1 MLGLDGVR
9 AWAVIAVVAFH
20 AGLVKAGWVG
30 VDVFM
35 ALSGFLITGVLIK
48 ELEKGQSLSLRNFWR
63 RRARR
68 LLPGLFVL
76 LALVAVVS
84 QLSLKNWTTPTPREV
99 VGALSYSSNWLRLG
113 EQQSYWN
120 IFNAPSA
127 LDHLWSLAI
136 EEQFYL
142 LWPLVVLM
150 SWKIGRRRGVILA
163 TGLLFIVTAILQILM
178 AFNNVGIERIYVG
191 TDTRAPAFLAGA
203 FACLIRPALSERSV
217 VWLRRTLVLPVGVLI
232 VACFVLIGDERVTY
246 QGPLIFVSLCGA
258 WLALSASHVS
268 ATSKKFS
275 MLTAKPF
282 TTIGRW
288 SYGIYLFHWP
298 VLIVIGLSD
307 FNSWVRFLIAMV
319 GSTVLAAMSYELF
332 ENRIR
337 ISGVSRRMIPLATLV
352 VCAVA
357 TMAFLVSETPPPDV
371 NPETQAELTATLPT
385 VVDVAPDATPGE
397 LMQSEAAVKSRILVV
412 GDSVVYGLFHQFK
425 AEAARRGFDVAV
437 RAAPGCTMS
446 DQPNDQNNSFTTDLC
461 AQIRRGLR
469 NDVESF
475 RPEEIIVFYGGT
487 WSPYLWHGEEFDPC
501 STEGQSVMADA
512 LTALLVDLKVAESHI
527 TLVMPPQMG
536 GKYAQD
542 APGAAVCYGSF
553 YRTQVDRDPRLGLVR
568 VDKLVCSQDADTC
581 DEVDDPP
588 TNSIQWRTDG
598 LHYTEEGG
606 QAVIDFLLKVL
617 VKSSLSPWPIGL

>member
-9 AWAVIAVVAFH
+9 AWAVIVVVAFH

-35 ALSGFLITGVLIK
+35 ALSGFLITGVLIN
-48 ELEKGQSLSLRNFWR
+48 ELEKKQSLSLSNFWR

-76 LALVAVVS
+76 LALVAVLS
-84 QLSLKNWTTPTPREV
+84 QFSLTNWTIPTPREV

-113 EQQSYWN
+113 VNQSYWN
-120 IFNAPSA
+120 IFNAPSV

-142 LWPLVVLM
+142 LWPLVILM

-163 TGLLFIVTAILQILM
+163 TGFMFIMTAIVQILM
-178 AFNNVGIERIYVG
+178 ALNNVDIERIYVG

-203 FACLIRPALSERSV
+203 FACLIRPLLPERSV
-217 VWLRRTLVLPVGVLI
+217 VWLRRSIVVPAVVLI
-232 VACFVLIGDERVTY
+232 TACFVLVGDERVTY
-246 QGPLIFVSLCGA
+246 QGPLIVVSLCGA

-268 ATSKKFS
+268 ATSKKFL

-282 TTIGRW
+282 TSIGRW

-298 VLIVIGLSD
+298 ILIVIGLNE
-307 FNSWVRFLIAMV
+307 FNSWIRFLIAMV
-319 GSTVLAAMSYELF
+319 GSTVLAAVSYELC

-337 ISGVSRRMIPLATLV
+337 ISGISRRMIPLATLV

-357 TMAFLVSETPPPDV
+357 TMAFVVSENPPPDV
-371 NPETQAELTATLPT
+371 NPETRAELLATLPPVAT
-385 VVDVAPDATPGE
+385 SPSDANQDVSANIE
-397 LMQSEAAVKSRILVV
+397 IAVKPRFLIV
-412 GDSVVYGLFHQFK
+412 GDSVIYGLFHQFK

-475 RPEEIIVFYGGT
+475 RPDEIIVFYGGT
-487 WSPYLWHGEEFDPC
+487 WSPYLWNGDEFDPC
-501 STEGQSVMADA
+501 STEGQSVMTDA
-512 LTALLVDLKVAESHI
+512 LSALLVDLGVAESHI
-527 TLVMPPQMG
+527 VLVMPPQMG
-536 GKYAQD
+536 GEYAED
-542 APGAAVCYGSF
+542 AAGVAPCYGSV
-553 YRTQVDRDPRLGLVR
+553 YRGQVDRDPSLGLVR
-568 VDKLVCSQDADTC
+568 VDTLVCPQDVATC
-581 DEVDDPP
+581 DEADESSQNPMR
-588 TNSIQWRTDG
+588 WRTDG
-598 LHYTEEGG
+598 LHFTEEGG
-606 QAVIDFLLKVL
+606 QAVIDFLLKVST
-617 VKSSLSPWPIGL
+617 KSSVSP

>member
-9 AWAVIAVVAFH
+9 AWAVIVVVAFH

-35 ALSGFLITGVLIK
+35 ALSGFLITGVLIN
-48 ELEKGQSLSLRNFWR
+48 ELEKKQSLSLSNFWR

-76 LALVAVVS
+76 LALVAVLS
-84 QLSLKNWTTPTPREV
+84 QFSLTNWTIPTPREV

-113 EQQSYWN
+113 VNQSYWD
-120 IFNAPSA
+120 IFNAPSV

-150 SWKIGRRRGVILA
+150 SWKIGRRRGVLLT
-163 TGLLFIVTAILQILM
+163 TGFMFIVTAIVQILM
-178 AFNNVGIERIYVG
+178 ALNNVGIERIYVG
-191 TDTRAPAFLAGA
+191 TDSRAPAFLAGA
-203 FACLIRPALSERSV
+203 FACLIRPVLSERSV
-217 VWLRRTLVLPVGVLI
+217 IWLQRSIIVPVVVLI
-232 VACFVLIGDERVTY
+232 TACFVLVGDERVTY
-246 QGPLIFVSLCGA
+246 QGPLIVVSLCGG

-268 ATSKKFS
+268 ATSKKFLI
-275 MLTAKPF
+275 LTAKPF
-282 TTIGRW
+282 TSIGQW

-298 VLIVIGLSD
+298 ILIVIGLNEFS
-307 FNSWVRFLIAMV
+307 SWIRFLIAMV
-319 GSTVLAAMSYELF
+319 VSTVLAAVSYELC

-337 ISGVSRRMIPLATLV
+337 ISGISRRMIPLATLV

-357 TMAFLVSETPPPDV
+357 TMAFVVSENHPPDV
-371 NPETQAELTATLPT
+371 NPETRAELLATLPPVT
-385 VVDVAPDATPGE
+385 TSPSDANQDVSANIE
-397 LMQSEAAVKSRILVV
+397 IAVKPRFLIV
-412 GDSVVYGLFHQFK
+412 GDSVIYGLFHQFK

-475 RPEEIIVFYGGT
+475 RPDVIIVFYGGT
-487 WSPYLWHGEEFDPC
+487 WSPYLWNGDEFDPC
-501 STEGQSVMADA
+501 STEGQRVMTDA
-512 LTALLVDLKVAESHI
+512 LSALLVDLRVAESHI
-527 TLVMPPQMG
+527 VLVMPPQMG
-536 GKYAQD
+536 GEYAED
-542 APGAAVCYGSF
+542 AAGVAPCYGSV
-553 YRTQVDRDPRLGLVR
+553 YRGQVDRDPSLGLVR
-568 VDKLVCSQDADTC
+568 VDTLVCPQDVATC
-581 DEVDDPP
+581 DEADESSQNPMR
-588 TNSIQWRTDG
+588 WRTDG
-598 LHYTEEGG
+598 LHFTEEGG
-606 QAVIDFLLKVL
+606 QAVIDFLLKVST
-617 VKSSLSPWPIGL
+617 KSSVSP

>member
-9 AWAVIAVVAFH
+9 AWAVIVVVAFH

-35 ALSGFLITGVLIK
+35 ALSGFLITGVLIN
-48 ELEKGQSLSLRNFWR
+48 ELVKKQSLSLSNFWR

-76 LALVAVVS
+76 LALVAVLS

-99 VGALSYSSNWLRLG
+99 VGALSYASNWLRLG
-113 EQQSYWN
+113 VNQSYWD
-120 IFNAPSA
+120 IFNAPSV

-163 TGLLFIVTAILQILM
+163 TGFMFIVTAILQILM
-178 AFNNVGIERIYVG
+178 ALNNAGIERIYVG

-203 FACLIRPALSERSV
+203 FACLIRPVLPDRSV
-217 VWLRRTLVLPVGVLI
+217 VWLRRSIVVPAVVLI
-232 VACFVLIGDERVTY
+232 TACFVLVGDERVTY
-246 QGPLIFVSLCGA
+246 QGPLIVVSLCGA

-268 ATSKKFS
+268 ATSKKFL

-282 TTIGRW
+282 TSIGRW

-298 VLIVIGLSD
+298 ILIVIGFSE
-307 FNSWVRFLIAMV
+307 FNSWIRFLIAMV
-319 GSTVLAAMSYELF
+319 GSTVLAAMSYELY
-332 ENRIR
+332 ESRIR
-337 ISGVSRRMIPLATLV
+337 ISGISRRMIPLATLGF
-352 VCAVA
+352 CAVA
-357 TMAFLVSETPPPDV
+357 IMAFLVSENPPPDV
-371 NPETQAELTATLPT
+371 NPETRAELLATLPP
-385 VVDVAPDATPGE
+385 VATSPPDASQDE
-397 LMQSEAAVKSRILVV
+397 SANIEIAVRPRFLIV
-412 GDSVVYGLFHQFK
+412 GDSVIYGLFHQFK

-461 AQIRRGLR
+461 ADIRRGLR

-475 RPEEIIVFYGGT
+475 RPDEIIVFYGGT
-487 WSPYLWHGEEFDPC
+487 WSPYLWHGDEFDPC

-512 LTALLVDLKVAESHI
+512 LSVLLVDLGVAESQI
-527 TLVMPPQMG
+527 VLVMPPQMG
-536 GKYAQD
+536 GEYAED
-542 APGAAVCYGSF
+542 AAGVAPCYGSV
-553 YRTQVDRDPRLGLVR
+553 YRAQVDRDPSLGLVR
-568 VDKLVCSQDADTC
+568 VDTLVCPQDVATC
-581 DEVDDPP
+581 DVVHESS
-588 TNSIQWRTDG
+588 TNQMRWRTDG
-598 LHYTEEGG
+598 LHFTEEGG
-606 QAVIDFLLKVL
+606 QAVIDFLLKVST
-617 VKSSLSPWPIGL
+617 K

>member
-1 MLGLDGVR
+1 MFGLDGVR
-9 AWAVIAVVAFH
+9 AWAVIVVVAFH

-35 ALSGFLITGVLIK
+35 ALSGFLITGVLIN
-48 ELEKGQSLSLRNFWR
+48 ELEKKQSLSLSNFWR

-76 LALVAVVS
+76 LALVAVLS
-84 QLSLKNWTTPTPREV
+84 QFSLTNWTIPTPREV

-113 EQQSYWN
+113 VNQSYWD
-120 IFNAPSA
+120 IFNAPSV

-163 TGLLFIVTAILQILM
+163 TGFMFIVTAILQILM
-178 AFNNVGIERIYVG
+178 ALNNVSIERIYVG

-203 FACLIRPALSERSV
+203 FACLIRPLLSERSV
-217 VWLRRTLVLPVGVLI
+217 VWLRRSIVVPAVVLI
-232 VACFVLIGDERVTY
+232 TACFVLVGDERVTY
-246 QGPLIFVSLCGA
+246 QGPLIVVSLCGA

-268 ATSKKFS
+268 VTSKKFLI
-275 MLTAKPF
+275 LTAKPF
-282 TTIGRW
+282 ISIGRW

-298 VLIVIGLSD
+298 ILIVIGLNE
-307 FNSWVRFLIAMV
+307 FNSWIRFLIAMV
-319 GSTVLAAMSYELF
+319 VSTVLAAVSYELC

-337 ISGVSRRMIPLATLV
+337 ISGISRRMIPLATLV

-357 TMAFLVSETPPPDV
+357 TMAFVVSENHPPDV
-371 NPETQAELTATLPT
+371 NPETRAELLATLPP
-385 VVDVAPDATPGE
+385 VATSPPEASQDESAK
-397 LMQSEAAVKSRILVV
+397 SEIAVKPRFLIV
-412 GDSVVYGLFHQFK
+412 GDSVIYGLFHQFK

-475 RPEEIIVFYGGT
+475 RPDEIIVFYGGT
-487 WSPYLWHGEEFDPC
+487 WSPYLWHGDEFDPC
-501 STEGQSVMADA
+501 STEGQSVMTDA
-512 LTALLVDLKVAESHI
+512 LSALLVDLAVAESHI
-527 TLVMPPQMG
+527 VLVMPPQMG
-536 GKYAQD
+536 GEYAED
-542 APGAAVCYGSF
+542 AAGVAPCYGSV
-553 YRTQVDRDPRLGLVR
+553 YRAQVDRDPSLGLVR
-568 VDKLVCSQDADTC
+568 VDTLVCPQDVAIC
-581 DEVDDPP
+581 DEADESSQNPMR
-588 TNSIQWRTDG
+588 WRTDG
-598 LHYTEEGG
+598 LHFTEEGG
-606 QAVIDFLLKVL
+606 QAVIDFLLKVST
-617 VKSSLSPWPIGL
+617 KSSVSP

>member
-9 AWAVIAVVAFH
+9 AWAVIVVVAFH

-35 ALSGFLITGVLIK
+35 ALSGFLITGVLIN
-48 ELEKGQSLSLRNFWR
+48 ELEKKQSLSLSNFWR

-76 LALVAVVS
+76 LALVAVLS
-84 QLSLKNWTTPTPREV
+84 QFSLTNWIIPTPREV

-113 EQQSYWN
+113 VDQSYWD
-120 IFNAPSA
+120 IFNAPSV

-136 EEQFYL
+136 EEQFYV

-163 TGLLFIVTAILQILM
+163 TGFMFIVTAILQILM
-178 AFNNVGIERIYVG
+178 ALNNAGIERIYVG

-203 FACLIRPALSERSV
+203 FACLIRPVLSERSV
-217 VWLRRTLVLPVGVLI
+217 VWLRRSIVVPAVVLI
-232 VACFVLIGDERVTY
+232 TACFVLVGDERVTY
-246 QGPLIFVSLCGA
+246 QGPLIVVSLCGA

-268 ATSKKFS
+268 ATSKKFL

-282 TTIGRW
+282 TSIGRW

-298 VLIVIGLSD
+298 ILIVIGFSE
-307 FNSWVRFLIAMV
+307 FNSWIRFLIAMV
-319 GSTVLAAMSYELF
+319 GSTVLAAMSYELC

-337 ISGVSRRMIPLATLV
+337 ISGISRRMIPLATLV

-357 TMAFLVSETPPPDV
+357 TMAFLVSENPPPDV
-371 NPETQAELTATLPT
+371 DPETRAELLATLPP
-385 VVDVAPDATPGE
+385 VATSPPDASQE
-397 LMQSEAAVKSRILVV
+397 ESANIEIAVKPRFLIV
-412 GDSVVYGLFHQFK
+412 GDSVIYGLFHQFK

-461 AQIRRGLR
+461 AQIRSGLR

-475 RPEEIIVFYGGT
+475 RPDVIIVFYGGT
-487 WSPYLWHGEEFDPC
+487 WSPYLWHGDEFDPC
-501 STEGQSVMADA
+501 STEGQSVMTDA
-512 LTALLVDLKVAESHI
+512 LSALLVDLGAAESHI
-527 TLVMPPQMG
+527 VLVMPPQMG
-536 GKYAQD
+536 GEYAED
-542 APGAAVCYGSF
+542 AAGVAPCYGSV
-553 YRTQVDRDPRLGLVR
+553 YRAQVDRDPSLGLVR
-568 VDKLVCSQDADTC
+568 VDTLVCPQDVATC
-581 DEVDDPP
+581 DEVDESSQNPMR
-588 TNSIQWRTDG
+588 WRTDG
-598 LHYTEEGG
+598 LHFTEEGG
-606 QAVIDFLLKVL
+606 QAVIDFLLKVST
-617 VKSSLSPWPIGL
+617 KSSVSP